1 MNHRLF
7 WGISLLFSLLTMSA
21 LSINAQAKSFRIN
34 QYHVQINLQKN
45 GDALVHQ
52 QITYHFNG
60 NFNGVYYNQDTAGI
74 GRLSQAK
81 VTVGKQRLQQS
92 TSAAPQTYSLTQ
104 QRNNTRFKVYY
115 PAHNQTVTFNYQY
128 RLGGVITN
136 YRDTAEM
143 NWKIIGSAW
152 DVALKN
158 VRINV
163 QLPAQHISTLQAWTH
178 GPLSGQTNVSKTRGQ
193 VTMTIATVPENTA
206 VESHLL
212 FPTTVT
218 PTAPTK
224 ATNRKQAAQQL
235 ETKLA
240 HEANQKRQLAVL
252 IPLILTVGL
261 LFAAAGHLFGQWRWF
276 KRHAKHQVNQLP
288 VVHRFDIPSYS
299 PVASQSILTRQAP
312 NTKAFSAW
320 LLELAAAGEL
330 QIIPEADTYR
340 LTETDK
346 LTAVHRKDPLLH
358 FMFNVIGQPDS
369 DTHLSTVTLAE
380 ISDYQPTGDS
390 NPLSDH
396 FEDWADQQYQAVTA
410 YNFFDNLNQQI
421 RVHAHLLLW
430 LNFTLMVLGILT
442 SAFMG
447 HSTWISTG
455 IILTVLIFGL
465 SLAVSLSAF
474 RGLSPYTQAG
484 EEAVAEV
491 KGFKLMMT
499 DIGQF
504 DRSQVGDLILWEQLL
519 PYAVSL
525 GVAKQVIKAMQTEFT
540 QAELVDGLAIYY
552 PLFFY
557 GNFGTDTFST
567 QFDSDFGSAITS
579 NDSSISGG
587 SGGFSGGSSGGFGGG
602 SGGGAF

>member
-1 MNHRLF
+1 MRQRLF
-7 WGISLLFSLLTMSA
+7 WSISLLFGLLTMST
-21 LSINAQAKSFRIN
+21 LSVNAQAKSFHIR

-45 GDALVHQ
+45 GDALVQQ

-81 VTVGKQRLQQS
+81 VTVGNQQFRQS
-92 TSAAPQTYSLTQ
+92 TSAAPRTYSLIH

-128 RLGGVITN
+128 RLSGVVTN

-158 VRINV
+158 VRITV
-163 QLPAQHISTLQAWTH
+163 QLPSQHISTLQAWTH
-178 GPLSGQTNVSKTRGQ
+178 GPLSGQTTVSKTRGQ
-193 VTMTIATVPENTA
+193 VTMKVATVPENTA

-224 ATNRKQAAQQL
+224 AIKRKQAAQRL
-235 ETKLA
+235 EAKLA
-240 HEANQKRQLAVL
+240 HEANQKRRLAFL
-252 IPLILTVGL
+252 MPLILTISL
-261 LFAAAGHLFGQWRWF
+261 LLIATGHLFGQWHWF
-276 KRHAKHQVNQLP
+276 RRHAKHHVNERP

-330 QIIPEADTYR
+330 QIVPETDTYR
-340 LTETDK
+340 ITETTK
-346 LTAVHRKDPLLH
+346 LTVLHQKDPLLH
-358 FMFNVIGQPDS
+358 FLFNVIGRPNSETQQ
-369 DTHLSTVTLAE
+369 LTVTLAE
-380 ISDYQPTGDS
+380 ISDYQPTGNS

-396 FEDWADQQYQAVTA
+396 FDDWADQHYQAVVA
-410 YNFFDNLNQQI
+410 GNFFDPVNQKI

-430 LNFTLMVLGILT
+430 LNFTLMILGIIT
-442 SAFMG
+442 SVFIG

-465 SLAVSLSAF
+465 SLTVSRSAF
-474 RGLSPYTQAG
+474 RNLSPYTQPG
-484 EEAVAEV
+484 EDAVAEV

-525 GVAKQVIKAMQTEFT
+525 GVAKQVIKAMKTEFT
-540 QAELVDGLAIYY
+540 QAELVGQLSIYY
-552 PLFFY
+552 PLFFH
-557 GNFGTDTFST
+557 GSIGTDTFST
-567 QFDSDFGSAITS
+567 QFDSDFSSAITS
-579 NDSSISGG
+579 SDSSISGNG
-587 SGGFSGGSSGGFGGG
+587 GGFSSGSSGGFGGG